1 MNYYLFMEIKVYP
14 AFVCK
19 EDDSVS
25 KIASL
30 LKSKNERRIF
40 VVDKDKRLVGIITTT
55 DLVYKF
61 LATTKKEMKA
71 KEIMTKKVLS
81 INKEDTIEKALDVMN
96 KIKTYICP
104 VVNDGKIVGVLR
116 HNDIVKFLISK

>member
-1 MNYYLFMEIKVYP
+1 MEIKVYP
-14 AFVCK
+14 ALVCK
-19 EDDSVS
+19 EDDSIS
-25 KIASL
+25 KIAKL

-40 VVDKDKRLVGIITTT
+40 VVDKDKKLVGIITTT
-55 DLVYKF
+55 DLVYNF
-61 LATTKKEMKA
+61 LATSKKEMKA

-116 HNDIVKFLISK
+116 HNDIVKFLMSK